1 MVKITD
7 LPGGA
12 LLLALVFRIYL
23 CFDGIYGAPWIF
35 IQNWSH
41 LIRVY
46 TVRLQEG
53 IIINCNQFCWF
64 LRQCGMTRAIAGAC
78 ARDVLFPCLW
88 PVFEPTEEELIGI
101 NLTIVGLP

>member
-12 LLLALVFRIYL
+12 LLLAVVLRIYL

-53 IIINCNQFCWF
+53 IIINCNQFC
-64 LRQCGMTRAIAGAC
+64 
-78 ARDVLFPCLW
+78 
-88 PVFEPTEEELIGI
+88 
-101 NLTIVGLP
+101 